1 MTLRNVA
8 KDFSLEDQ
16 RQEINEIAADLYQ
29 TREGTYSFSGYKTF
43 SSAVVFN
50 AGITSNNVEAV
61 FSSATIGDLTEG
73 RVVIVGTN
81 GALVDTDKLTWDST
95 EEKLVVDGEIEST
108 TFTSQGTVVGGQGAN
123 ITGAECVFASATVS
137 DLTDGRV
144 VLSGTLGALEDS
156 AKLTFDGT
164 DLNVTG
170 NVDITGQFKVSS
182 SPFGLSHLH
191 NVDIATTP
199 DADQVLAYNNLT
211 GNWRPLTVEVDEF
224 DWSTET
230 TIPSY
235 IKNITQT
242 NVTDWND
249 AVGWGDHSTEGYLK
263 SESDTLGT
271 VTARGATT
279 TTAVTF
285 EDVTINGTL
294 TYSGSQS
301 NTSQNAQVGTSSL
314 TLNADIGK
322 YEGTTT
328 AGGATVNNIASTAGI
343 VVGQPV
349 SVVSSTS
356 GQTLSASATIA
367 AVDPNGTSITI
378 SEVFGGGTGGTTVI
392 YTPVAPTANASIIAE
407 RSSLADAI
415 LRFNEGSNIWQFYD
429 GTTWGHLS
437 NYSLEGSTSTSNH
450 VILKANPSV
459 DDGNPV
465 SFVELIGT
473 SDLNIDWDSVN
484 KKATF
489 SLPNSGTVTAGSYTN
504 ADITVNAKGII
515 TAVSSGT
522 GGGGGNS
529 SVTISA
535 NPPASPTTGD
545 MWWSSLEGRLKI
557 YYTDETP
564 DSYWVDANPPLAG
577 VPLTD
582 GDKGDIVVSSSGT
595 VWEIDATGTKDN
607 TTFLRGDNTWAT
619 PPGTGAGGS
628 IVSVPVFDQS
638 ETTTG
643 ATFNGAGTRVDFA
656 NTPSANRH
664 VDVKFSELDNN
675 KIYEFKLQYF
685 SSGTGSYKG
694 WYISDKQSTRI
705 DGSNT
710 ADGQSKISGKLPSGQ
725 RWKAYSQNQDVS
737 TGSSRWLEGDSQG
750 NQSLPGW
757 DWPGYGE
764 WDPNTEN
771 LAGID
776 TWHIVIDMPRK
787 KIWLRDYNENYEDGL
802 HNWRWNAQGAT
813 VYDTHKVDPTNP
825 TSQPTLY
832 IRDNGTGDYFFN
844 IGMYIP
850 TDGSA
855 YCTVEPISEQFSA
868 FRKGIKGDAG
878 ADGASDFLTL
888 SDVPNDF
895 TGQDGKFLKVN
906 SAEDALEFT
915 DAPTSGANVSMSLT
929 APTTPSAG
937 DLWWKTDEGK
947 LKINYN
953 DGDSTQWVDA
963 SPTLAQSSISD
974 GTNTLQADGH
984 LKLTGHIIPTV
995 NAQYDLGNAEYKIRH
1010 LFLSD
1015 NSLWVGDEH
1024 KVSIDSGKMKFRK
1037 RKKTALPKAL
1047 TDLGANVTQVLD
1059 FYNNN
1064 LKPAGYPAKS
1074 QAEDLTVDNMMGF
1087 IKSLNPELTQIEDL
1101 YPPKFLPDGNINP
1114 AYTDDDWEDQQDA
1127 IGGQLGIAEIDQWVT
1142 TTITSDDDADGYGAT
1157 NYPQGPGNPKAN
1169 RKINNNI
1176 LGDITTNT
1184 QTAVSR
1190 SPSPFA
1196 KKGSGMTETAGVF
1209 TFPSNGM
1216 WEIEFITRFEATGS
1230 LGGLNGNERGDYY
1243 AYIEHSPDGGTSWDD
1258 IRSGQFKCRS
1268 APASAANE
1276 DQQLNVKTII
1286 SISDFTQ
1293 ERCRFKVNSTCNGI
1307 VHGGSKGATVM
1318 TFKKI
1323 G

>member
-16 RQEINEIAADLYQ
+16 RQEINEIAADLNQ

-144 VLSGTLGALEDS
+144 VLAGTLGALEDS

-249 AVGWGDHSTEGYLK
+249 AAGWGDHSLEGYLK

-271 VTARGATT
+271 VTARGAST

-314 TLNADIGK
+314 TLNADVGK
-322 YEGTTT
+322 YEGNAS
-328 AGGATVNNIASTAGI
+328 AGGSIVSGITSTAGI
-343 VVGQPV
+343 VEGQPV
-349 SVVSSTS
+349 SVVSSTT

-367 AVDPNGTSITI
+367 SVNANGTEVTI
-378 SEVFGGGTGGTTVI
+378 SESFGGGTGSTVVI

-415 LRFNEGSNIWQFYD
+415 VRFNEGSNIWQFYD
-429 GTTWGHLS
+429 GTTWGHFS

-489 SLPNSGTVTAGSYTN
+489 SLPDVAGITAGSYTN
-504 ADITVNAKGII
+504 TNITVNDKGII
-515 TAVSSGT
+515 TSIANGQS
-522 GGGGGNS
+522 GGGGS
-529 SVTISA
+529 STVSIAA
-535 NPPASPTTGD
+535 NPPVSPSAGD

-638 ETTTG
+638 ESTSGGTYTTT
-643 ATFNGAGTRVDFA
+643 TYAGGGHRVDFA
-656 NTPSANRH
+656 NTGANRH
-664 VDVKFSELDNN
+664 VDVKFEKLDND
-675 KIYEFKLQYF
+675 KIYEFAISYG
-685 SSGTGSYKG
+685 SNGTDPYYG
-694 WYISDKQSTRI
+694 WYFTDKQTTRSDNNATTTASTNKRISDKINGVNPATDHWKSYNRR
-705 DGSNT
+705 DGTNREIVGDQLASGPWNWPSN
-710 ADGQSKISGKLPSGQ
+710 
-725 RWKAYSQNQDVS
+725 
-737 TGSSRWLEGDSQG
+737 
-750 NQSLPGW
+750 
-757 DWPGYGE
+757 GYE
-764 WDPNTEN
+764 WDPMSGNQGEV
-771 LAGID
+771 G
-776 TWHIVIDMPRK
+776 TWHFVIDMPRN
-787 KIWLRDYNENYEDGL
+787 KIWVKEYNESWENGDLGVWKGQAPL
-802 HNWRWNAQGAT
+802 G
-813 VYDTHKVDPTNP
+813 DPIDPLSNP
-825 TSQPTLY
+825 SVFLRKT
-832 IRDNGTGDYFFN
+832 GTGDYYFN
-844 IGMYIP
+844 IGMFIP
-850 TDGSA
+850 SDGTG
-855 YCTVEPISEQFSA
+855 YCSIYSINDDHST
-868 FRKGIKGDAG
+868 FRKGMKGDAG

-888 SDVPNDF
+888 SDVPNNF

-906 SAEDALEFT
+906 STEDALEFT
-915 DAPTSGANVSMSLT
+915 DAPTSGANVSMSLN
-929 APTTPSAG
+929 APATPAVG

-947 LKINYN
+947 LKINYD

-963 SPTLAQSSISD
+963 SPTLAQTSISD
-974 GTNTLQADGH
+974 GTNTLEADGN
-984 LKLTGHIIPTV
+984 LKLTGHIIPTS
-995 NAQYDLGNAEYKIRH
+995 NAAYDLGNAEYKIRH

-1024 KVSIDSGKMKFRK
+1024 KVSIDSGKMRFRK

-1064 LKPAGYPAKS
+1064 LKPSGYPAKS
-1074 QAEDLTVDNMMGF
+1074 QAQDLTVDNMMGF

-1216 WEIEFITRFEATGS
+1216 WEIEFITRFEATGT